1 MTVNVSKTKFMIFHK
16 RRDTP
21 QLDLLLNNI
30 KIELVSNFTFLGIIL
45 DPSQSW
51 KYHTKIII
59 KMININKENN
69 KMINDYKM
77 IIYQNIKNNWY
88 FTQVKIYFSENIN
101 NIQITNCA
109 TFELWSPIMG
119 SKS

>member
-1 MTVNVSKTKFMIFHK
+1 M
-16 RRDTP
+16 

-45 DPSQSW
+45 DSSITIMEISPKNYCDQ
-51 KYHTKIII
+51 K
-59 KMININKENN
+59 
-69 KMINDYKM
+69 
-77 IIYQNIKNNWY
+77 IKNNWY
-88 FTQVKIYFSENIN
+88 FTQVKKYFSEKNSIN

-109 TFELWSPIMG
+109 TFELWSTFMG